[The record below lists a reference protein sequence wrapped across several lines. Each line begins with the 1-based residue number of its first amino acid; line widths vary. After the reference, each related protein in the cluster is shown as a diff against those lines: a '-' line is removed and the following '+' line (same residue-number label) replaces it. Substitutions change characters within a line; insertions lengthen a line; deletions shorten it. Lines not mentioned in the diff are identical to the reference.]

1 MREKRPKLA
10 HITIKLADGTSRSIA
25 VFGAEEWPERNG
37 PAGLFRVQD
46 GEKWVSR
53 DGNKYDWHNPE
64 AVGHL
69 LSHILREHMGT
80 IQPEP
85 HIPPDTPA
93 GTPVCVKTASEVGRQ
108 FSTRTRS
115 APFERGGQWKVFV
128 SGHRYPLPLECV
140 ERARDGPEDK

>member
-1 MREKRPKLA
+1 MKEQRPRLA
-10 HITIKLADGTSRSIA
+10 RITVKLADGSVRAFS
-25 VFGAEEWPERNG
+25 VYDAEEWPERNG
-37 PAGLFRVQD
+37 PAGLVRVQD
-46 GEKWVSR
+46 GETWVSR

-69 LSHILREHMGT
+69 LATLLREQMGT
-80 IQPEP
+80 VEPEP

-140 ERARDGPEDK
+140 ERARDGPAAD